1 LAEKHGFVATRLY
14 SIKDVVENQL
24 FRERGF
30 VTEVDDPLLGQ
41 FLDYE
46 FPVMMS
52 GTPPRVSWTIRPVG
66 FDNEYI
72 MTNRLGKSE
81 DEIRQLYE
89 CDALGKWAEVR
100 GRRPSSGWDGK
111 AGLIMARD

>member
-1 LAEKHGFVATRLY
+1 
-14 SIKDVVENQL
+14 VVEDEH

-30 VTEVDDPLLGQ
+30 VTEVDDPVVGP

-52 GTPPRVSWTIRPVG
+52 KTSPRVSWTIRPVG
-66 FDNEYI
+66 FDNEYV

-81 DEIRQLYE
+81 GEIRHLYE
-89 CDALGKWAEVR
+89 CGALGKWADVR
-100 GRRPSSGWDGK
+100 GRRPPADWDGK
-111 AGLIMARD
+111 AGLIMAKE